1 MAINPAKYPPWLK
14 FGIQTARGAGNG
26 EEQTFNSFLGVSEPV
41 KTLLFTKKSGGES
54 LEKTYV
60 AKKFRTDSDFFFPG
74 QAF

>member
-1 MAINPAKYPPWLK
+1 M
-14 FGIQTARGAGNG
+14 
-26 EEQTFNSFLGVSEPV
+26 SEPV